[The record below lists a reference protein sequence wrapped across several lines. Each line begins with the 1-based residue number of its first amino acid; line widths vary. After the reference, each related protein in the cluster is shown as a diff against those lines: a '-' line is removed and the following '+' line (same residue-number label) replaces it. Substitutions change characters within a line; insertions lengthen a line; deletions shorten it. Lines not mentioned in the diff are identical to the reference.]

1 MIEPSAAADD
11 LYNVAGIESPGLTS
25 APAIGRYV
33 AMYIADRFGTRER
46 ADFNPVRRPESFFK
60 DMTAAEKN
68 AVIEKHPEFGRI
80 VCRCESVTLGEILH
94 AVRANP
100 PAKTLDGIKLRTR
113 AGMGRC
119 QSGFC
124 QPTVLDILRD
134 EYGLRFDE
142 VTKNGG
148 KSYVITGG
156 EK

>member
-1 MIEPSAAADD
+1 MAYQHS
-11 LYNVAGIESPGLTS
+11 
-25 APAIGRYV
+25 
-33 AMYIADRFGTRER
+33 
-46 ADFNPVRRPESFFK
+46 
-60 DMTAAEKN
+60 EK
-68 AVIEKHPEFGRI
+68 
-80 VCRCESVTLGEILH
+80 L
-94 AVRANP
+94 
-100 PAKTLDGIKLRTR
+100 AKVQELLARTIDGVKLRTR